1 MSMAILTHDVILE
14 QIHAGRIKI
23 TPFSESQVGP
33 ASIDL
38 HLDSVFRVFKEVR
51 RPFDVTEEADLGL
64 ITEEFC
70 VPDGESLMLMP
81 GKSCLGI
88 TVERI
93 TLPNDLCGWL
103 QGRSRFARLGL
114 VIHATASFVQPGV
127 DNKQVL
133 EITNTGQIPL
143 NIIPKAALCQIIL
156 QGCEG
161 EAHYSGRF
169 GGQTT
174 P

>member
-1 MSMAILTHDVILE
+1 MSILTHDAILE
-14 QIHAGRIKI
+14 AIHSGRVQIA
-23 TPFSESQVGP
+23 PFAESQVGP

-38 HLDSVFRVFKEVR
+38 HLDNLFRVFKEVR
-51 RPFDVTEEADLGL
+51 RPFDVTENADPSVITADL
-64 ITEEFC
+64 C

-114 VIHATASFVQPGV
+114 VIHATASLVQPGV
-127 DNKQVL
+127 
-133 EITNTGQIPL
+133 
-143 NIIPKAALCQIIL
+143 
-156 QGCEG
+156 
-161 EAHYSGRF
+161 
-169 GGQTT
+169 
-174 P
+174 